1 MKSRI
6 EYTREDDPN
15 GSGFTLNGS
24 IMGTVGGCLDIL
36 AYCVICLAREAETIP
51 PDVLMQLLQKV
62 KKLDEKGIGK
72 NDDDVLTNVQI
83 PLSLLDVLVK
93 KEKESEE
100 QDDDL

>member
-1 MKSRI
+1 MK
-6 EYTREDDPN
+6 
-15 GSGFTLNGS
+15 
-24 IMGTVGGCLDIL
+24 
-36 AYCVICLAREAETIP
+36 
-51 PDVLMQLLQKV
+51 LLERV
-62 KKLDEKGIGK
+62 KKLDEKGVGK